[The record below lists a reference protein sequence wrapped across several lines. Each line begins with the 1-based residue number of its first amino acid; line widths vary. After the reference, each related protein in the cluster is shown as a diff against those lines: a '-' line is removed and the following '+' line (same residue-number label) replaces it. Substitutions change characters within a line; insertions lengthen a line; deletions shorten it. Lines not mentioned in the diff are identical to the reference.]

1 MNALIPLF
9 NQPTIFL
16 MNQINK
22 LYCAQS
28 HFYERLSEVMDQPN
42 FSDLKSTLL
51 ETVNEMAGQIKNT
64 NKVYSGY
71 NCEHSFDQC
80 DNVLQLLEEDFNLI
94 QENSADAGLRNL
106 TMLSYVQDV
115 QNMIT
120 SASQLLQIH
129 LKDLDKRIGKIL
141 IQNFNDMKTG
151 QSLKTLLINRI
162 QEV

>member
-1 MNALIPLF
+1 MNALMPLF
-9 NQPTIFL
+9 NQPTTFL

-42 FSDLKSTLL
+42 FSDLKSALL
-51 ETVNEMAGQIKNT
+51 ETVNDMAGQIENT

-71 NCEHSFDQC
+71 NCLHSFDQC
-80 DNVLQLLEEDFNLI
+80 NSVLQLLEEDFNLI
-94 QENSADAGLRNL
+94 QENSGDAGLRNL

-129 LKDLDKRIGKIL
+129 LKDLDKKVVKIL
-141 IQNFNDMKTG
+141 IRNFNEMKSG
-151 QSLKTLLINRI
+151 QSLKLLLINKV
-162 QEV
+162 QGV